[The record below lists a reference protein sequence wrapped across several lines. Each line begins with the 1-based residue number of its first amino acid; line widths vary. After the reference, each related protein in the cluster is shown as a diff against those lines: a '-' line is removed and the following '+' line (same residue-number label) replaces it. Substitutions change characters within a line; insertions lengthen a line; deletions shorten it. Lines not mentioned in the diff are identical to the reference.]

1 MSELICNELAKS
13 YSHFQLY
20 PTSFQL
26 ESGYLTVLAGK
37 NGSGKSTLLRC
48 LAGIDPAC
56 TGDVTLDG
64 ISLKKEP
71 DMDRMNFSPSKQLW
85 QLSKGEYMKM
95 QTCFALAHH
104 PRFLILDEPLEGFDP
119 VFRKNFLSIMQDIL
133 NEDVGIFIS
142 SHITETLKKLAD
154 YLLFA
159 DNGIITFHCPE
170 QMDAFL
176 ADKLKRSHTHIR
188 DLLSRNS

>member
-71 DMDRMNFSPSKQLW
+71 DSYKDQIGYVSEELTYFMENPLW
-85 QLSKGEYMKM
+85 KTES
-95 QTCFALAHH
+95 FWAL
-104 PRFLILDEPLEGFDP
+104 
-119 VFRKNFLSIMQDIL
+119 
-133 NEDVGIFIS
+133 IFP
-142 SHITETLKKLAD
+142 TGPWNA
-154 YLLFA
+154 
-159 DNGIITFHCPE
+159 II
-170 QMDAFL
+170 
-176 ADKLKRSHTHIR
+176 R
-188 DLLSRNS
+188 

>member
-13 YSHFQLY
+13 YSHFQLS

-48 LAGIDPAC
+48 LAGIDPTC

-71 DMDRMNFSPSKQLW
+71 DSYKDQIGYVKIRSGKRRASRSLFFQLVHGTLLYADGPDEFFSL
-85 QLSKGEYMKM
+85 
-95 QTCFALAHH
+95 QTALAALQRRIHENADL
-104 PRFLILDEPLEGFDP
+104 FCTGT
-119 VFRKNFLSIMQDIL
+119 
-133 NEDVGIFIS
+133 S
-142 SHITETLKKLAD
+142 S
-154 YLLFA
+154 
-159 DNGIITFHCPE
+159 TF
-170 QMDAFL
+170 
-176 ADKLKRSHTHIR
+176 S
-188 DLLSRNS
+188 DLG

>member
-64 ISLKKEP
+64 ISLKKSLTATKIKLV
-71 DMDRMNFSPSKQLW
+71 MYQRNS
-85 QLSKGEYMKM
+85 
-95 QTCFALAHH
+95 
-104 PRFLILDEPLEGFDP
+104 LILWKNPLWKTESFWA
-119 VFRKNFLSIMQDIL
+119 L
-133 NEDVGIFIS
+133 IFP
-142 SHITETLKKLAD
+142 TGPWNA
-154 YLLFA
+154 
-159 DNGIITFHCPE
+159 II
-170 QMDAFL
+170 
-176 ADKLKRSHTHIR
+176 R
-188 DLLSRNS
+188 

>member
-13 YSHFQLY
+13 YSHFQLS

-48 LAGIDPAC
+48 LAGIDPTC

-71 DMDRMNFSPSKQLW
+71 DSYKDQIGYVSDELTYFMEKS
-85 QLSKGEYMKM
+85 
-95 QTCFALAHH
+95 AL
-104 PRFLILDEPLEGFDP
+104 
-119 VFRKNFLSIMQDIL
+119 
-133 NEDVGIFIS
+133 
-142 SHITETLKKLAD
+142 
-154 YLLFA
+154 
-159 DNGIITFHCPE
+159 
-170 QMDAFL
+170 
-176 ADKLKRSHTHIR
+176 
-188 DLLSRNS
+188 

>member
-13 YSHFQLY
+13 YSHFQLS

-48 LAGIDPAC
+48 LAGIDPTC

-71 DMDRMNFSPSKQLW
+71 DSYKDQI
-85 QLSKGEYMKM
+85 GYG
-95 QTCFALAHH
+95 C
-104 PRFLILDEPLEGFDP
+104 LIDIPLCNN
-119 VFRKNFLSIMQDIL
+119 RSIGTI
-133 NEDVGIFIS
+133 
-142 SHITETLKKLAD
+142 A
-154 YLLFA
+154 YL
-159 DNGIITFHCPE
+159 I
-170 QMDAFL
+170 Q
-176 ADKLKRSHTHIR
+176 
-188 DLLSRNS
+188 

>member
-71 DMDRMNFSPSKQLW
+71 DSYKDQIGYVSEELTYLWKNPLWKTRASGPLFFQLVHGTLLYADGPDEFFSL
-85 QLSKGEYMKM
+85 
-95 QTCFALAHH
+95 QTALAALQRRIHENADL
-104 PRFLILDEPLEGFDP
+104 FCTGT
-119 VFRKNFLSIMQDIL
+119 
-133 NEDVGIFIS
+133 S
-142 SHITETLKKLAD
+142 S
-154 YLLFA
+154 
-159 DNGIITFHCPE
+159 TF
-170 QMDAFL
+170 
-176 ADKLKRSHTHIR
+176 S
-188 DLLSRNS
+188 DLG

>member
-48 LAGIDPAC
+48 LAGIDPTC

-71 DMDRMNFSPSKQLW
+71 DSYKDQFFSL
-85 QLSKGEYMKM
+85 
-95 QTCFALAHH
+95 QTALAALQRRIHENADL
-104 PRFLILDEPLEGFDP
+104 FCTGT
-119 VFRKNFLSIMQDIL
+119 
-133 NEDVGIFIS
+133 S
-142 SHITETLKKLAD
+142 S
-154 YLLFA
+154 
-159 DNGIITFHCPE
+159 TF
-170 QMDAFL
+170 
-176 ADKLKRSHTHIR
+176 S
-188 DLLSRNS
+188 DLG

>member
-13 YSHFQLY
+13 YSHFQLS

-48 LAGIDPAC
+48 LAGIDPTC

-71 DMDRMNFSPSKQLW
+71 DSYKDQIGYVSEELTYFMEKSALKTESFWALIFPTGHGTLLYADGPDEFFSLQTALAAL
-85 QLSKGEYMKM
+85 QGEYMKM
-95 QTCFALAHH
+95 QTCFALHIIH
-104 PRFLILDEPLEGFDP
+104 
-119 VFRKNFLSIMQDIL
+119 VF
-133 NEDVGIFIS
+133 
-142 SHITETLKKLAD
+142 
-154 YLLFA
+154 
-159 DNGIITFHCPE
+159 
-170 QMDAFL
+170 
-176 ADKLKRSHTHIR
+176 
-188 DLLSRNS
+188 

>member
-71 DMDRMNFSPSKQLW
+71 DSYKDQIGYVSENS
-85 QLSKGEYMKM
+85 
-95 QTCFALAHH
+95 
-104 PRFLILDEPLEGFDP
+104 LILWKNPLWKTESFWA
-119 VFRKNFLSIMQDIL
+119 L
-133 NEDVGIFIS
+133 IFP
-142 SHITETLKKLAD
+142 TGPWNA
-154 YLLFA
+154 
-159 DNGIITFHCPE
+159 II
-170 QMDAFL
+170 
-176 ADKLKRSHTHIR
+176 R
-188 DLLSRNS
+188 

>member
-71 DMDRMNFSPSKQLW
+71 DSYKDQILYADGPDEFFSL
-85 QLSKGEYMKM
+85 
-95 QTCFALAHH
+95 QTALAALQRRIHENADL
-104 PRFLILDEPLEGFDP
+104 FCTGT
-119 VFRKNFLSIMQDIL
+119 
-133 NEDVGIFIS
+133 S
-142 SHITETLKKLAD
+142 S
-154 YLLFA
+154 
-159 DNGIITFHCPE
+159 TF
-170 QMDAFL
+170 
-176 ADKLKRSHTHIR
+176 S
-188 DLLSRNS
+188 DLG

>member
-13 YSHFQLY
+13 YSHFQLS

-48 LAGIDPAC
+48 LAGIDPTC

-71 DMDRMNFSPSKQLW
+71 DSYKDQIGYVSEELTYFMEKSALENGELLGPYFQLVHGTLLYADGPDEFFSL
-85 QLSKGEYMKM
+85 
-95 QTCFALAHH
+95 QTALAALQRRIHENADL
-104 PRFLILDEPLEGFDP
+104 FCTGT
-119 VFRKNFLSIMQDIL
+119 
-133 NEDVGIFIS
+133 S
-142 SHITETLKKLAD
+142 S
-154 YLLFA
+154 
-159 DNGIITFHCPE
+159 TF
-170 QMDAFL
+170 
-176 ADKLKRSHTHIR
+176 S
-188 DLLSRNS
+188 DLG

>member
-64 ISLKKEP
+64 ISLKKSLTATKIKLVMYQRNSLILWKIRSGKRRASGPLFFQLVHGTLLYADGP
-71 DMDRMNFSPSKQLW
+71 DEFSPSKQLW

-119 VFRKNFLSIMQDIL
+119 VFRKTFYRLCR
-133 NEDVGIFIS
+133 IF
-142 SHITETLKKLAD
+142 
-154 YLLFA
+154 
-159 DNGIITFHCPE
+159 
-170 QMDAFL
+170 
-176 ADKLKRSHTHIR
+176 
-188 DLLSRNS
+188 